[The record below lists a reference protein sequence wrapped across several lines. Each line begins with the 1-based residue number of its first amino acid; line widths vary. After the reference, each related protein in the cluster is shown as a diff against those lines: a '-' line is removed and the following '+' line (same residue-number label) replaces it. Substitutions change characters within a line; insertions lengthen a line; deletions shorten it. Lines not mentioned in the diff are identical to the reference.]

1 MRAFFSKIKHWGDSP
16 NKRGSDEDPQGSS
29 SQKAQQQQQ
38 QQGAVAS
45 SSQSGTTNSDKQT
58 DAKSKGSDATGNT
71 SGKSPKAPKFSF
83 PSNTVKPDMPSDPEN
98 TSFTVTD
105 PEVWVHRPLDED
117 EDDGIVH
124 VCFFFL
130 SKSSFSLLRSPSS
143 VVVVSLKKTYR

>member
-1 MRAFFSKIKHWGDSP
+1 MKAWFSKIRHWGDTP
-16 NKRGSDEDPQGSS
+16 NKRGSDQDSQGSS
-29 SQKAQQQQQ
+29 SQKAQQQQQQ

-58 DAKSKGSDATGNT
+58 DAKSKSSDATGNT

-124 VCFFFL
+124 VCFFFSL
-130 SKSSFSLLRSPSS
+130 QILIFSL
-143 VVVVSLKKTYR
+143 VYHKHIVVSIKMYR